1 MPTLTLINPD
11 SNVAAA
17 LAHLTLLDYAT
28 VATSSATEIVMTR
41 TGIDYTLTGTGFT
54 TTVIGGVT
62 YINSGTV
69 DRIDIA
75 ITGVAT
81 YSYADLGVDL
91 ARLRNL
97 LLVDGA
103 GTDNVALER
112 LFLALNWTIHGTS
125 GVDQHTG
132 AEINFDGVSFMPTG
146 RNTCYFGD
154 GADQVFGAGLG
165 RRR

>member
-1 MPTLTLINPD
+1 MPTLTLINPG

-17 LAHLTLLDYAT
+17 LAHLTLLDHAT
-28 VATSSATEIVMTR
+28 VATSSATETTMTGS
-41 TGIDYTLTGTGFT
+41 GIDYTLTGTGFT
-54 TTVIGGVT
+54 TTVIGGET
-62 YINSGTV
+62 YINSGTA

-81 YSYADLGVDL
+81 YSYADLGVDG

-97 LLVDGA
+97 LLVDCA
-103 GTDNVALER
+103 GTDNTALER
-112 LFLALNWTIHGTS
+112 LFLALNWTIQGTS

-132 AEINFDGVSFMPTG
+132 AEISLDGISLMPTG

-154 GADQVFGAGLG
+154 GADQVYGAGSG